1 MAEPHDTAGGGH
13 APSPAGTPTVRTP
26 WPLAV
31 ANAVS
36 MLGGAVG
43 ALLIV
48 VVLVM
53 TTVGVFSR
61 YVLSRPLLGI
71 DEGTGFLVVA
81 IVMLGAAE
89 ALRKG
94 DHIRI
99 DLLVDVV
106 GPRMRL
112 VLDLWAYAAVLAFA
126 VLLFQTAWD
135 TVSFSRS
142 FGAYSDGYLALPLWI
157 PQSAMLVGAV
167 LLGLQAVAGLARRI
181 WR

>member
-1 MAEPHDTAGGGH
+1 M
-13 APSPAGTPTVRTP
+13 PSPADIP
-26 WPLAV
+26 WPLAA

-36 MLGGAVG
+36 IAGGALG

-48 VVLVM
+48 VVLAM

-61 YVLSRPLLGI
+61 YVLSRPILGI

-106 GPRMRL
+106 GPRTRL
-112 VLDLWAYAAVLAFA
+112 VLDLWAHAAVLAFA
-126 VLLFQTAWD
+126 VLLFRTAWH
-135 TVSFSRS
+135 TVSFSHS

-167 LLGLQAVAGLARRI
+167 LLGLQAVAGLVRQV